1 MIFASSA
8 EGIIK
13 CSEENSPNDSSIARD
28 ADQWVDLKFCS
39 GCFAPK
45 SQNRTEHH
53 GHEWYPLQS
62 LRNCGAA
69 SVGVLQDKLVLSTG
83 LMWTGHRKE
92 IRRLTFR
99 AFNSSLLPGFSS
111 LWPSFSFWWAYSRS
125 ILFIWRK
132 WRSYVPWLW
141 VYHGVKNLRSYS
153 LLRSYC

>member
-8 EGIIK
+8 EGVIK

-28 ADQWVDLKFCS
+28 ADQWVDFKFCS

-53 GHEWYPLQS
+53 VHDWYPLQS

-92 IRRLTFR
+92 IRKLTFR
-99 AFNSSLLPGFSS
+99 AFNSSLLPGLSS
-111 LWPSFSFWWAYSRS
+111 LWPSFSFLMS
-125 ILFIWRK
+125 LFAKYTFYLKKMKKLCTVTLGLPRCQK
-132 WRSYVPWLW
+132 PWKLFF
-141 VYHGVKNLRSYS
+141 VL
-153 LLRSYC
+153 

>member
-28 ADQWVDLKFCS
+28 ADQWVDFKFCS

-53 GHEWYPLQS
+53 VHEWYPLQS

-92 IRRLTFR
+92 IRKLTFR
-99 AFNSSLLPGFSS
+99 ALVHCYPGCHPSGLLFP
-111 LWPSFSFWWAYSRS
+111 FWWAYLRS

-141 VYHGVKNLRSYS
+141 VYHGVRKLWSYS
-153 LLRSYC
+153 LFCSYC